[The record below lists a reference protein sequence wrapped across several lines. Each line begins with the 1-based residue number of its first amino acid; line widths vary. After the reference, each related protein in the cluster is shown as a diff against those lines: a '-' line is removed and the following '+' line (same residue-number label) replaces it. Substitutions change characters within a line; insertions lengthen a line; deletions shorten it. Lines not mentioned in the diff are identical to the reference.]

1 MNSRKSIAP
10 EASLSKAKNARFN
23 ARASLISFDALAA
36 IPPRAARPHASR
48 PVHQPTGGQ
57 PRPPSALLLTCDL
70 AASSPRPRCAAH
82 GRWREMWCAHR
93 WIHCAAASRPRSC
106 GASAPDWLRTG
117 SATRS
122 TASTPLRTRLEAP
135 SRRLSVRSTSKVR
148 ALPAHAGAPP
158 AHQLSQAQR
167 RWSVL
172 PRAAEACAPRLRRRL
187 TGAAHSEPRPSSC
200 DHHLEQARSLS
211 PHAHRTRAI
220 SLHATTS
227 PALLHMTVRQRCVCR
242 GQGQRVRAGAQLDVR
257 RRRRVVT

>member
-1 MNSRKSIAP
+1 M
-10 EASLSKAKNARFN
+10 
-23 ARASLISFDALAA
+23 SLI
-36 IPPRAARPHASR
+36 PCC
-48 PVHQPTGGQ
+48 
-57 PRPPSALLLTCDL
+57 CDL
-70 AASSPRPRCAAH
+70 SCAISLIPHLISLLRP
-82 GRWREMWCAHR
+82 EFNFSKYHR
-93 WIHCAAASRPRSC
+93 RDR
-106 GASAPDWLRTG
+106 L
-117 SATRS
+117 
-122 TASTPLRTRLEAP
+122 TRLRAGAV
-135 SRRLSVRSTSKVR
+135 RLRSTSKVR

-167 RWSVL
+167 QWSVL
-172 PRAAEACAPRLRRRL
+172 PRAAEACAPCLRRRL